1 VLRQRCSEP
10 ERDSGAVVRCARVA
24 AALLAVLAV
33 RVVLSDAGHATRVQ
47 LARPWILIAVALGAG
62 VILREV
68 GRGLAL
74 QLPRPRWS
82 ASFAAAWAGSSG
94 LLATVLL
101 VSGGSPGSGV
111 SVAVAVC
118 VGLALAASLPGARRL
133 LRVFRRLRGRMP
145 PPRRIAVVPN
155 SCALT
160 LRSPAPAP
168 LLAGW
173 SDRGPPPRLS

>member
-1 VLRQRCSEP
+1 MSRQRCSEP

-33 RVVLSDAGHATRVQ
+33 RAVLSDAGPATRVQ
-47 LARPWILIAVALGAG
+47 LASPWILIAVALGAG

-82 ASFAAAWAGSSG
+82 ARFAGAWAGSSG

-111 SVAVAVC
+111 SVAVAVWC
-118 VGLALAASLPGARRL
+118 RPGAGRIAARSASAAAGI
-133 LRVFRRLRGRMP
+133 RRLRGRMP
-145 PPRRIAVVPN
+145 PPRRIAVVP
-155 SCALT
+155 SSAALT
-160 LRSPAPAP
+160 LPSPAPAA